1 MNPKKLF
8 LALIPFL
15 EKGYNIQE
23 IKILQ
28 LVFEKGMNISEISR
42 LLKIDYK
49 NAHRYVNKLH
59 DNKLIIL
66 NPKEPVQGK
75 KVNVT
80 LSEKT
85 LGEIL
90 DELEAT
96 MLRREDYKEIENT
109 IREARRKL
117 KYTQITQ
124 NNSN

>member
-1 MNPKKLF
+1 MNQKKLF

-15 EKGYNIQE
+15 ERGYNFQE

-28 LVFEKGMNISEISR
+28 LVFGKGMNISEISR
-42 LLKIDYK
+42 ELKIDYK
-49 NAHRYVNKLH
+49 NAHRYISKLH
-59 DNKLIIL
+59 DDKLIIL

-75 KVNVT
+75 KVFVT

-96 MLRREDYKEIENT
+96 MLRKEDYKEIENT

-117 KYTQITQ
+117 KYTQMQ
-124 NNSN
+124 NNA